1 LSRLVGILT
10 DIHGDI
16 FALDAALARLR
27 GMGCDV
33 ILCAGDLVDIEPFGE
48 EVVQR
53 LKAEKDLICILGNHD
68 RWALEF
74 RHRRQ
79 DARRFFEPGSVS
91 DVIGSG
97 AELSRDSLVWLSTL
111 SHSWASEMEGVRIVM
126 WHARPGSDME
136 GIEKERTGSELRHHL
151 LEQARADILIV
162 GHSHTEFEL
171 TANVP
176 PGRGRILN
184 PGACCSKTYGYK
196 QAGSLAVPDGFRPA
210 TFGVL
215 ELPSQRFKVFRA
227 LDGERVFGTSPDTPC
242 FRSSRKAGE

>member
-1 LSRLVGILT
+1 LSKLVGVLT

-27 GMGCDV
+27 EMGCDQ

-53 LKAEKDLICILGNHD
+53 LKTEKGVICILGNHD

-79 DARRFFEPGSVS
+79 DARRFFEPCSVS
-91 DVIGSG
+91 DVMGSG
-97 AELSRDSLVWLSTL
+97 AELTRDSLVWLSTL
-111 SHSWASEMEGVRIVM
+111 PHSWSAELEGVRVAM

-136 GIEKERTGSELRHHL
+136 GIETERTGPDLRQRL

-162 GHSHTEFEL
+162 GHTHTEFEL
-171 TANVP
+171 VVNVSA
-176 PGRGRILN
+176 GKILN
-184 PGACCSKTYGYK
+184 PGACCSKTYAFK
-196 QAGSLAVPDGFRPA
+196 SSGSLAVTDGFRSA

-215 ELPSQRFKVFRA
+215 ELPSMRFEVYHA
-227 LDGERVFGTSPDTPC
+227 LDGERVFGTSPGRP
-242 FRSSRKAGE
+242 RIRAPRRPGG